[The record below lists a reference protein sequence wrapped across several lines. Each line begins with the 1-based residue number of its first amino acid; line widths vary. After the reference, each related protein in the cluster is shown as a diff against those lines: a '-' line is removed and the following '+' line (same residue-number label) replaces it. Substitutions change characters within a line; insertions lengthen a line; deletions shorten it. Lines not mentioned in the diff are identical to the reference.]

1 MLSHVAV
8 ERPIKLTMR
17 DLHNKDLLRQAK
29 SQVIREYGPKGY
41 GFWKSLIVN
50 DPILLCNPDDST
62 IEIEISSLWDRGTSG
77 AIRVLVSLFEMDP
90 KPDPSEVPTSRVPTT
105 TFLVFEDEHIDPLD
119 EGTQ

>member
-1 MLSHVAV
+1 MMPDSASIQ
-8 ERPIKLTMR
+8 PNGPTMR
-17 DLHNKDLLRQAK
+17 DLNNKYLLSQAK
-29 SQVIREYGPKGY
+29 SHVIREHGLKGY
-41 GFWKSLIVN
+41 GFWKNLIV
-50 DPILLCNPDDST
+50 DEPILLCHPDDST

-105 TFLVFEDEHIDPLD
+105 SFLVFEDEHIDSLD